1 MKTTLLIDG
10 DVLAYQSA
18 FIAQTNFQWEEELWT
33 VQSDL
38 AIAKEWIVDRLATFK
53 EKTNAD
59 DYILAISDRNNFR
72 RKLFPDYKANRR
84 SKFAPIGLKPIREW
98 LDQEYGTVIYPNLEA
113 DDVLAI
119 LATERPDRN
128 DERIIVSI
136 DKDFKGVPCKFY
148 DFNRDEMHEINEE
161 EANAYHLMQTIAGDA
176 VDGFK
181 GVPGVGT
188 VRAKRMLDDEGATWA
203 TVMKAYEK
211 AGLSEEDALTNAWMA
226 YLIRKG
232 QYNKKKKELTYLW
245 MPEEFTSAKK
255 RNYSHIIHQ
264 VTGDLDEDLS
274 RPKAFE
280 PLNI

>member
-1 MKTTLLIDG
+1 
-10 DVLAYQSA
+10 
-18 FIAQTNFQWEEELWT
+18 
-33 VQSDL
+33 
-38 AIAKEWIVDRLATFK
+38 
-53 EKTNAD
+53 
-59 DYILAISDRNNFR
+59 
-72 RKLFPDYKANRR
+72 
-84 SKFAPIGLKPIREW
+84 
-98 LDQEYGTVIYPNLEA
+98 
-113 DDVLAI
+113 
-119 LATERPDRN
+119 
-128 DERIIVSI
+128 
-136 DKDFKGVPCKFY
+136 
-148 DFNRDEMHEINEE
+148 MHEINEE